1 VLEGSQA
8 PFSWLAFFCYLI
20 HTNIKIYNMIST
32 PARPFHK
39 APSLFKRWTKKD
51 DIQLRLMIKEGK
63 NSEEIATAL
72 GRTRSSVMGRKS
84 ALGIK
89 TKMVAARGS
98 KMPYVSFERERRT
111 ETLKKEE
118 APSVPMAKVET
129 QKEKNEKI
137 GKNIDRLI
145 ETAQS
150 LGLSLTITITSDK

>member
-1 VLEGSQA
+1 M
-8 PFSWLAFFCYLI
+8 
-20 HTNIKIYNMIST
+20 IKT
-32 PARPFHK
+32 TRPFHK

-84 ALGIK
+84 TLGIK
-89 TKMVAARGS
+89 TKMAAARGS
-98 KMPYVSFERERRT
+98 KMPYVSFERERRA

-118 APSVPMAKVET
+118 APAVPMAKVET